1 MAHKALM
8 GWCRARIKQK
18 LQLSNLYCIE
28 MTIFG
33 MTNWRQGMMLRRAAH
48 FEQLLNFKQWWM
60 TGFMLLYFLPTRT
73 IFCCSHETDFSGFF
87 WDVSCKQDPAKFIL
101 VCANKNDIASWLQV
115 FTRCSKLPWSYG
127 VATHW
132 THIDQDGNLQGAF
145 HSYLLKKCIYLST
158 KPSKATL
165 RDFWGSLCEKKVF
178 LTAHKIFV
186 VFCPS

>member
-101 VCANKNDIASWLQV
+101 VCANNERYCSLVAGIRSRLEATLKLQCCNTLNSHWTRWK
-115 FTRCSKLPWSYG
+115 FTRG
-127 VATHW
+127 VS
-132 THIDQDGNLQGAF
+132 F
-145 HSYLLKKCIYLST
+145 
-158 KPSKATL
+158 
-165 RDFWGSLCEKKVF
+165 FWKSAYICEQSRAKRF
-178 LTAHKIFV
+178 
-186 VFCPS
+186 